1 MRIFYVY
8 ILSGNSMVLYIGV
21 TNDIERR
28 IFEHKYERDPK
39 SFAGKYNLD
48 RLVYYEAFPTAR
60 EAIAFEK
67 QLKGWSR
74 EKKKRLIRELN
85 PTWRD
90 MSEDFMHGKVVLPE
104 GN

>member
-1 MRIFYVY
+1 
-8 ILSGNSMVLYIGV
+8 MVLYIGI

-28 IFEHKYERDPK
+28 MFEHKYERDPK
-39 SFAGKYNLD
+39 SFVGKYNLD
-48 RLVYYEAFPTAR
+48 RLVYYEPFPSAP

-74 EKKKRLIRELN
+74 EKKKRLIRETN

-90 MSEDFMHGKVVLPE
+90 LAEDFMRDKVILPE
-104 GN
+104 GH